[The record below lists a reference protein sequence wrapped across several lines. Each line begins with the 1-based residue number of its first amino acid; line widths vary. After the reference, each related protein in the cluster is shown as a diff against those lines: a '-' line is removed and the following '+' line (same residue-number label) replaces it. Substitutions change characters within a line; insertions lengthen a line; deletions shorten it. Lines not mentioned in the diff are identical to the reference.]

1 MTGGLDVDLYGNTPQ
16 EAEMAGE
23 TPVGSIDSRFAGS
36 RFLKHLTASS
46 AILLLAAATG
56 GCALLPGGGPAP
68 LDTFE
73 LSAPEVAVSRA
84 RSSTQILIAEPAA
97 LKSFDGQSIVIE
109 SGPGEI
115 QFLKGAQ
122 WSDRLPRIVQT
133 RIAEAFQEA
142 HAFKGV
148 GLPGQRLAIDY
159 QVVIEIR
166 TFSVRVN
173 GQRSA
178 RVELFV
184 KLLNDRNGTVRS
196 SKLFSATAPVSG
208 SGNEAY
214 KRGLDAAFGEAGGD
228 IVEWVDSL
236 I

>member
-1 MTGGLDVDLYGNTPQ
+1 MKY
-16 EAEMAGE
+16 
-23 TPVGSIDSRFAGS
+23 
-36 RFLKHLTASS
+36 LTASS
-46 AILLLAAATG
+46 AILLLAATTG

-73 LSAPEVAVSRA
+73 LSAPEVPTARA

-97 LKSFDGQSIVIE
+97 LKSLDGQNIVIE

-115 QFLKGAQ
+115 EFLKGAQ
-122 WSDRLPRIVQT
+122 WSDRLPRIVQAKL
-133 RIAEAFQEA
+133 AESFQES

-159 QVVIEIR
+159 QIVIEIR

-173 GQRSA
+173 GQRA
-178 RVELFV
+178 AQVEMFV
-184 KLLNDRNGTVRS
+184 KLLNDRNGVVKS
-196 SKLFSATAPVSG
+196 SKVFGAMAPVSG

-214 KRGLDAAFGEAGGD
+214 KRGLDAAFN
-228 IVEWVDSL
+228 
-236 I
+236 